1 MFESF
6 KYNDNEFKQ
15 KLFLF
20 LLFDM
25 FMIIGQEL
33 LLYRINMSLIS
44 FLNIYESDILGL
56 LATLG
61 LIIVNIAF
69 VVNFMPNKREV
80 IKKWFLIIFMKFLY

>member
-25 FMIIGQEL
+25 SIIIGQEL

-80 IKKWFLIIFMKFLY
+80 IKK

>member
-20 LLFDM
+20 LLFYM
-25 FMIIGQEL
+25 FIIAGQEL
-33 LLYRINMSLIS
+33 LLYRINISLIS

-69 VVNFMPNKREV
+69 AVNFMPD
-80 IKKWFLIIFMKFLY
+80 KKER

>member
-20 LLFDM
+20 LLFYM
-25 FMIIGQEL
+25 FIIAGQEL
-33 LLYRINMSLIS
+33 LLYRINISLIS

-69 VVNFMPNKREV
+69 TVNFMPDKKRGN
-80 IKKWFLIIFMKFLY
+80 

>member
-33 LLYRINMSLIS
+33 LLYRINISLIS

-69 VVNFMPNKREV
+69 VVNFMPDKKRGN
-80 IKKWFLIIFMKFLY
+80 

>member
-20 LLFDM
+20 LLFEM
-25 FMIIGQEL
+25 FMITGQAL
-33 LLYRINMSLIS
+33 LLYRINMSLIA

-61 LIIVNIAF
+61 LIVVNIAF
-69 VVNFMPNKREV
+69 VVNFMPDKKRGN
-80 IKKWFLIIFMKFLY
+80 

>member
-25 FMIIGQEL
+25 FMITGQEL

-80 IKKWFLIIFMKFLY
+80 IKK

>member
-25 FMIIGQEL
+25 FMITGQEL

-61 LIIVNIAF
+61 LIVVNIAF
-69 VVNFMPNKREV
+69 VVNFMPDKKRGN
-80 IKKWFLIIFMKFLY
+80 

>member
-20 LLFDM
+20 LLFYM
-25 FMIIGQEL
+25 FIIAGQEL
-33 LLYRINMSLIS
+33 LLYRINISLIS

-69 VVNFMPNKREV
+69 AVNFMPDKKRGN
-80 IKKWFLIIFMKFLY
+80 

>member
-25 FMIIGQEL
+25 FMITGQEL

-61 LIIVNIAF
+61 LIIVNISF
-69 VVNFMPNKREV
+69 VVNFMPDKKRGN
-80 IKKWFLIIFMKFLY
+80 

>member
-25 FMIIGQEL
+25 FMITGQEL

-69 VVNFMPNKREV
+69 VVNFMPDKKRGN
-80 IKKWFLIIFMKFLY
+80 

>member
-20 LLFDM
+20 LFFDM
-25 FMIIGQEL
+25 FMITGQEL

-80 IKKWFLIIFMKFLY
+80 IKK

>member
-25 FMIIGQEL
+25 FMITGQEL

-69 VVNFMPNKREV
+69 VVNFMPNKKRGN
-80 IKKWFLIIFMKFLY
+80 